1 MDIRAP
7 SIQWPAALNSAGP
20 NEDPGIMLTGTAR
33 IAGVDFLVSALR
45 MRDGM
50 RIPDYKDDVSEKIYE
65 TALNSMLDDVED
77 LVNSMEPELL
87 AINGGRYLLW
97 MVPVAQN

>member
-7 SIQWPAALNSAGP
+7 SIQWPTALTGAGP
-20 NEDPGIMLTGTAR
+20 DEDPSIMLTGTAK

-50 RIPDYKDDVSEKIYE
+50 RIPDYREDVPEKIYE
-65 TALNSMLDDVED
+65 TALDNMLDDVED
-77 LVNSMEPELL
+77 LVSSMEPELL

-97 MVPVAQN
+97 MVPAAQN